1 MKKYIDDS
9 FTEAEFNWNLV
20 RLYKAL
26 AVAKGEH
33 LTPVEKL
40 HLRGILCG
48 YSPAEIA
55 QQLHKNIKGVEVDLS
70 KTIYQ
75 YVKILMNKSESEE
88 VNNWRNISEWL
99 EQAGYK
105 IPSGL
110 PSQQS
115 APPSQ
120 QTPQQSS
127 QQPTQ
132 HIDIHAHGKAQV
144 VNTVYNRGNLVIDFK
159 GQIDFRGRLMVPWP
173 KGKNDEDDEA
183 KKSD

>member
-1 MKKYIDDS
+1 MNKHIDDP
-9 FTEAEFNWNLV
+9 FTEAEFNWNLI

-26 AVAKGEH
+26 AIAKGEH

-40 HLRGILCG
+40 HLRGLLCG

-55 QQLHKNIKGVEVDLS
+55 QQLEKKTKGVEVDLS

-75 YVKILMNKSESEE
+75 YVKILVNKSEE

-99 EQAGYK
+99 DQAGYK
-105 IPSGL
+105 IPSSFS
-110 PSQQS
+110 SQQS

-120 QTPQQSS
+120 QSPQKSS

-144 VNTVYNRGNLVIDFK
+144 VNTVYNRGNLVIDFR
-159 GQIDFRGRLMVPWP
+159 GQIDFRGRLIVPLP
-173 KGKNDEDDEA
+173 KGEVDKEDEG
-183 KKSD
+183 KK